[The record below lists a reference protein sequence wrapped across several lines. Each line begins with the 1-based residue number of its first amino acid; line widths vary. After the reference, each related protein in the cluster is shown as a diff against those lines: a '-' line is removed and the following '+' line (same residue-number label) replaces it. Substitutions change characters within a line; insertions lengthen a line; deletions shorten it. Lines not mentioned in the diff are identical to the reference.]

1 MPKKSLT
8 DKAYEQIK
16 EWILDFSIR
25 PGSHL
30 SIGELAEAL
39 GISRTPVREALS
51 RLEQNHMVARMP
63 MKGFT
68 VKTLDPREIRDLFE
82 VRTAVEILAARQAAR
97 RLDRTSRAQIAE
109 SLEAT
114 AATMEQG
121 SRSRSL
127 DLEQNF
133 HIKILEAS
141 GNLALAEIGRG
152 VLERIWAI
160 QRFGLVTFEDMYLAH
175 EQHTEIFR
183 AMTQGDSDR
192 AAALMRDHMEQTT
205 RFLMDRLRDQADV
218 IQNVLAVKPATV
230 NLRPASASAGAGIQ
244 NKRKV
249 G

>member
-1 MPKKSLT
+1 MPRKSLT
-8 DKAYEQIK
+8 DKAYDQIK
-16 EWILDFSIR
+16 EWILDFSVK

-51 RLEQNHMVARMP
+51 RLEQNHMVVRMP
-63 MKGFT
+63 MKGFA

-82 VRTAVEILAARQAAR
+82 VRTAVEVLASRQAAR
-97 RLDRTSRAQIAE
+97 RLDLESRNQIAE

-114 AATMEQG
+114 ATTIKQG
-121 SRSRSL
+121 FKARSL

-133 HIKILEAS
+133 HVKILEAS
-141 GNLALAEIGRG
+141 GNIALAEIGRG

-183 AMTQGDSDR
+183 ALIQGEAER
-192 AAALMRDHMEQTT
+192 AASLMREHMEQTT
-205 RFLMDRLRDQADV
+205 KFLMERLRDQTDV
-218 IQNVLAVKPATV
+218 IQNVLAVKPATLR
-230 NLRPASASAGAGIQ
+230 LRPVASSSNASKHG
-244 NKRKV
+244 R
-249 G
+249 